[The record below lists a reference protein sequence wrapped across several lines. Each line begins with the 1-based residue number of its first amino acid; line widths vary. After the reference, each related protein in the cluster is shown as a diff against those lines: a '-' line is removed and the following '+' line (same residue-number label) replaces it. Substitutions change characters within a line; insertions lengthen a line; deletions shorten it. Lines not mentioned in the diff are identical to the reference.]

1 MLAAHAVKSPCA
13 NHESTRHTNFSISFH
28 SSLSTSEFHRERNL
42 MSRIL
47 VVDDEF
53 YVRSFL
59 KRTLERLGHTV
70 TEATN
75 GREAMAVFLSFK
87 PVCVIT
93 DLLMPEQEG
102 METILAM
109 RRQSRAVR
117 IIAISGSFHPMVS
130 VFLKTA
136 GHLGADAVL
145 SKPFSINRL
154 VEAIGSLERAE
165 PATENQQFFAD
176 EHDRSGTG

>member
-1 MLAAHAVKSPCA
+1 
-13 NHESTRHTNFSISFH
+13 
-28 SSLSTSEFHRERNL
+28 

-59 KRTLERLGHTV
+59 RRALERLGHTV
-70 TEATN
+70 SEATN
-75 GREAMAVFLSFK
+75 GREAMAVFPTFK

-130 VFLKTA
+130 VF
-136 GHLGADAVL
+136 
-145 SKPFSINRL
+145 
-154 VEAIGSLERAE
+154 
-165 PATENQQFFAD
+165 
-176 EHDRSGTG
+176 

>member
-1 MLAAHAVKSPCA
+1 
-13 NHESTRHTNFSISFH
+13 
-28 SSLSTSEFHRERNL
+28 
-42 MSRIL
+42 MSHIL

-59 KRTLERLGHTV
+59 RRALERLGHTV
-70 TEATN
+70 SEATN
-75 GREAMAVFLSFK
+75 GREAMTAFLSFK
-87 PVCVIT
+87 PACVIT

-145 SKPFSINRL
+145 SKPFSIDRL
-154 VEAIGSLERAE
+154 VEAIGSLEQ
-165 PATENQQFFAD
+165 PDSIVDNPPFFAD
-176 EHDRSGTG
+176 DDDRSGTG

>member
-1 MLAAHAVKSPCA
+1 
-13 NHESTRHTNFSISFH
+13 
-28 SSLSTSEFHRERNL
+28 

-59 KRTLERLGHTV
+59 RRTLERLGHTV
-70 TEATN
+70 IEAAN
-75 GREAMAVFLSFK
+75 GREAMPVFISFK
-87 PVCVIT
+87 PACVIT

-102 METILAM
+102 METIIAM
-109 RRQSRAVR
+109 RRHCRKVR
-117 IIAISGSFHPMVS
+117 IVAISGSFHPMIS

-154 VEAIGSLERAE
+154 IEAIGPLGQPEHAV
-165 PATENQQFFAD
+165 ENA
-176 EHDRSGTG
+176 